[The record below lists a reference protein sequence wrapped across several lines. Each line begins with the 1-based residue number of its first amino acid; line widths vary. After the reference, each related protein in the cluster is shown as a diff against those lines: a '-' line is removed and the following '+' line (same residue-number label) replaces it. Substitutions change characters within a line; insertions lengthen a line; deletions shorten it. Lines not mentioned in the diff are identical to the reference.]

1 MKKIIT
7 LTESDLA
14 RIVRRVIKEQNQ
26 TSGTTAVA
34 TASTIGGV
42 TIPGFL
48 FAEDDTNWLET
59 QNKQTGGRVSQEMIS
74 NENARRVGAYY
85 GAQAQTV
92 DANNLFNKYMIA
104 FNAKPANPSTFINSK
119 ENVYQKTFLITKV
132 IRTKNNFTVI
142 SPAEGSA
149 GFHVRVTPVGSTT
162 RGRGQF
168 TLNNGDSILQY
179 ASNGVFNRAA
189 EGLDKIPYEQL
200 DPKFKFSK

>member
-26 TSGTTAVA
+26 TSGT

-85 GAQAQTV
+85 GAQAEKA

-104 FNAKPANPSTFINSK
+104 FNATPANPNIFINSK
-119 ENVYQKTFLITKV
+119 ENVYQKTFLIAKV
-132 IRTKNNFTVI
+132 IRTKNNFTLI
-142 SPAEGSA
+142 EPTEGGG
-149 GFHVRVTPVGSTT
+149 GFHVKVPPKNTT
-162 RGRGQF
+162 SRGKGRF
-168 TLNNGDSILQY
+168 LLNSGDSFLQY
-179 ASNGVFNRAA
+179 ASNGVFNRVA
-189 EGLDKIPYEQL
+189 DFFDTTPYEQL